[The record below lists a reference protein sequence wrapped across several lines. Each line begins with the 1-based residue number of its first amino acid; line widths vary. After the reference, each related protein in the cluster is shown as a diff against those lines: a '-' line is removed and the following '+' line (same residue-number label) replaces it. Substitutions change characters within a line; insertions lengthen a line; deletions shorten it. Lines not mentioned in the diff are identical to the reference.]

1 MELSK
6 VYELFSY
13 RMPYEEFREFTDPN
27 NAVCQLLQAHFV
39 SMQLIMT
46 PITRS
51 EWEGR
56 KSATA
61 DNEDGK
67 TGHWLKA
74 IHKGIPRGMEP
85 YYEWTLWVEKEVY
98 ERGRLMNGDYGGL
111 EILVA

>member
-1 MELSK
+1 MELRK

-13 RMPYEEFREFTDPN
+13 LMPYDEFREFTDPN

-46 PITRS
+46 PITRN

-56 KSATA
+56 KNSTA

-74 IHKGIPRGMEP
+74 IHKSIPKGMEP
-85 YYEWTLWVEKEVY
+85 YYEWTLWVEREVY
-98 ERGRLMNGDYGGL
+98 ERGRLMNGDYGGVNVSV
-111 EILVA
+111 E